1 VGKVEGGYKWGG
13 EGAALGRGGKGR
25 PGRGKGKRGGHL
37 GFCGRKETTP
47 QMTSDFASNGHN
59 PFPHPRTEDQ
69 LLVIIFSI
77 LQHPPSPYML
87 VVHGR
92 AVPWTKPRWLC
103 QLSRLSPIMTQMETK
118 RSPKAIKPS
127 HHVISK
133 LRPKHPLQR
142 ARSTTHEGRQQI
154 IQKEEKTEGME
165 EHLLPPQP
173 ILRSYPLSISIV
185 AAHALG

>member
-69 LLVIIFSI
+69 LLVIIFFDITTSAFP
-77 LQHPPSPYML
+77 LHACRPWPSRAMDEAPMAMSAEPTEPY
-87 VVHGR
+87 HDPNGDQE
-92 AVPWTKPRWLC
+92 KP
-103 QLSRLSPIMTQMETK
+103 K
-118 RSPKAIKPS
+118 
-127 HHVISK
+127 
-133 LRPKHPLQR
+133 
-142 ARSTTHEGRQQI
+142 
-154 IQKEEKTEGME
+154 
-165 EHLLPPQP
+165 
-173 ILRSYPLSISIV
+173 SY
-185 AAHALG
+185 